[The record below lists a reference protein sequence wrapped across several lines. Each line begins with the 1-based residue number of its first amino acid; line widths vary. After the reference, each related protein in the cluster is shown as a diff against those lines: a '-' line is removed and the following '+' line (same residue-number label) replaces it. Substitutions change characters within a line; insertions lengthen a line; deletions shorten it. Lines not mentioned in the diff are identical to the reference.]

1 MSSRKKSPRGRTGA
15 GRGPADG
22 PIDPRRVFAP
32 GARRPTPKNDRKTMQ
47 LCSQVQ
53 RTVEQVILGDLDDD
67 VLRNLCVLA
76 VEPAPDESRLLVTV
90 GPFASNVEIDPLQVM
105 QHLGAASAHIRTEVA
120 AAITRRKA
128 PTLVYQVARPDL
140 PPGAPAGAAPV

>member
-1 MSSRKKSPRGRTGA
+1 MIMPPRKKPSTGGRRG
-15 GRGPADG
+15 GRRPSDG
-22 PIDPRRVFAP
+22 LVDPRDVFSP
-32 GARRPTPKNDRKTMQ
+32 GSGRSGPKNIRKAMQ

-90 GPFASNVEIDPLQVM
+90 GPFASNVEVDPIQVM
-105 QHLGAASAHIRTEVA
+105 EHLGLASAHIRTEVA
-120 AAITRRKA
+120 AAITRRKV
-128 PTLVYQVARPDL
+128 PTLVYQVARPGP
-140 PPGAPAGAAPV
+140 PPG

>member
-1 MSSRKKSPRGRTGA
+1 M
-15 GRGPADG
+15 
-22 PIDPRRVFAP
+22 DPRRVFAP
-32 GARRPTPKNDRKTMQ
+32 GAGRPAPRNDRKTMQ

-120 AAITRRKA
+120 AAITRRKT
-128 PTLVYQVARPDL
+128 PTLVYQVARPG
-140 PPGAPAGAAPV
+140 PPPVAPAGASPP